1 LRPQNLFSLNMDWL
15 LYIVASGLVGVL
27 QAFPV
32 TWVAHFGRC
41 VGGLAYWL
49 DARHRRVAIRNLT
62 LCFGK
67 EKSLAE
73 IHALAHENFRRIG
86 ESFASAIK
94 TSSMSPDRL
103 RDHMQIV
110 GVKKILPK
118 SETEK
123 PTSRVFAIGHFG
135 NFELFAH
142 AYTAAPWYRCATTYR
157 ALRGEALNRVLLR
170 LRERT
175 GCLYFE
181 RRTEGAALRAA
192 TRNKHLML
200 GLLSDQHSGDHG
212 LRLPFFGHDCTTT
225 KAPAVFALRF
235 NLPLH
240 TAFCFRT
247 RPGHWR
253 IEVGDEIPI
262 REHGELR
269 SVEAIMRDVNRAFE
283 EAVRRDPANWFW
295 VHNRWKV
302 RRKAPAPVATETVSA
317 LVPSDGGEDQ
327 LAEGE

>member
-1 LRPQNLFSLNMDWL
+1 MDWL
-15 LYIVASGLVGVL
+15 LYLIASGLVSVI

-32 TWVAHFGRC
+32 TWVAWFGRC
-41 VGGLAYWL
+41 VGGLVYWL
-49 DARHRRVAIRNLT
+49 DARHRRVAVRNLT
-62 LCFGK
+62 LCFGG
-67 EKSLAE
+67 EKSPSE
-73 IHALAHENFRRIG
+73 IRALARENFRRIG
-86 ESFASAIK
+86 ENLASAVK
-94 TSSMSPDRL
+94 TCSMNPDQL

-110 GVKKILPK
+110 GVKKILAK

-135 NFELFAH
+135 NFELFAR
-142 AYTAAPWYRCATTYR
+142 AASAAPWYRCATTYR
-157 ALRGEALNRVLLR
+157 ALRGAGLNRLILR
-170 LRERT
+170 LREGS

-192 TRNKHLML
+192 TRNQHLML

-212 LRLPFFGHDCTTT
+212 LRIPFFGHDCATT

-235 NLPLH
+235 GLPLH

-247 RPGHWR
+247 RVGQWR
-253 IEVGDEIPI
+253 IEIGDEIPT
-262 REHGELR
+262 REFGQPR
-269 SVEAIMRDVNRAFE
+269 PPEAIMRDVNRAFE
-283 EAVRRDPANWFW
+283 DAVRRDPANWFW

-302 RRKAPAPVATETVSA
+302 RNKGVAPRPAASQSETEFA
-317 LVPSDGGEDQ
+317 HKGEDQ